1 MDALVDTLQE
11 TALPPELRN
20 MRRENK
26 QRSKLLAQRDQF
38 EKAQR
43 ANRKKTRNPDQSHQN
58 QDSQELKQR
67 TVKSDQYSIIPTPT
81 PTPRAHRNKQT
92 KEITNKPTLNL
103 AVRSSRPK
111 ENGCEIPF
119 PSSPSSDPHRLSPS
133 SFRLARS
140 SSLQSVTCEDNDL
153 TPTAISHFSKDQ
165 HPLSSS
171 TSSTTLASQASTSP
185 TTIVP
190 SMSDKVRIPTISEI
204 VARYTANPPIP
215 PSAITHRSA
224 IPLNGTRASGA
235 IRSID
240 EIVREYSPMID
251 QPSSENGQ
259 LGMSQKSVHHS
270 NIPLRTSQPPSHDR
284 GESYE
289 SSDTVSS
296 IDSIAKEAL
305 QCVSVQSARDD
316 ESNPHSKHSRPFS
329 NPDPLRRSNQSDSSR
344 PFAIPPSTDAT
355 PSARQLKKSVRG
367 ECPPNLESLSFTAHA
382 DEQIANYLQSPR
394 LTTLLRLK
402 KQPNPH
408 MTVSLADVGSST
420 GHPVIVFLGLG
431 CVRYLVGLYDE
442 LAVALGLRLI
452 CIDRWGLGKT
462 TEVPDADR
470 GFLEWSTVVE
480 EVADQLNVGQ
490 FSILAHSAG
499 APYALA
505 TTLRL
510 DQRVRG
516 SIHLLA
522 PWVSMTAEN
531 GLNAGGYKWLKYLP
545 NSMIKTAQ
553 AAEWKMQGW
562 RLGKPP
568 TLARTPV
575 GYDIRAPLSSKDA
588 FSSLHN
594 EEQGSNE
601 AELGDNM
608 PDPLRPSIESRL
620 SDWSRLSSDA
630 HWAYSST
637 TSSSPP
643 IDLQSNWSQTPTN
656 DHPHTKVDISL
667 NRTIFKKKTST
678 QSLHHRLRGSP
689 TSPTTVSSS
698 PKVKAM
704 KGAAPLLNRNNS
716 ASTDQGEPK
725 VRSRTLSSMSDK
737 LGYRNSR
744 GSSKPTKAGPPSAR
758 SAPKAN
764 WSTSSTTSQNQS
776 VSSYPELGL
785 SLLRAS
791 YSESLKGG
799 TSDLMAILERNS
811 KPWGFSYKDV
821 ERGVKI
827 WHGDRDERIN
837 LSAAKWM
844 ESAMGNCSVKVV
856 EGGDHSLMT
865 NVEVMMDVL
874 ESIALDWK

>member
-11 TALPPELRN
+11 TALPPALRN
-20 MRRENK
+20 MRRETK
-26 QRSKLLAQRDQF
+26 QRSKVLAQRDEV

-43 ANRKKTRNPDQSHQN
+43 ANRKKARNADQSHQN
-58 QDSQELKQR
+58 REPQKTQQR
-67 TVKSDQYSIIPTPT
+67 TAKLDHFSIIPTPT
-81 PTPRAHRNKQT
+81 PIPRANRHKETN
-92 KEITNKPTLNL
+92 EITNKPTLNL
-103 AVRSSRPK
+103 AVCSSRPK
-111 ENGCEIPF
+111 ENGLEIPF
-119 PSSPSSDPHRLSPS
+119 PSSPSSDQHCLSPS
-133 SFRLARS
+133 SFPLARS
-140 SSLQSVTCEDNDL
+140 SSDNDL
-153 TPTAISHFSKDQ
+153 TPTAMSHFSKHQ
-165 HPLSSS
+165 KILSSS
-171 TSSTTLASQASTSP
+171 TSSTTLASQASTLP
-185 TTIVP
+185 TTIAP
-190 SMSDKVRIPTISEI
+190 SMGDQVRIPTISEI
-204 VARYTANPPIP
+204 VARYTTTPPIP

-224 IPLNGTRASGA
+224 IPLNGNRASA

-240 EIVREYSPMID
+240 EIVREYSPLIER
-251 QPSSENGQ
+251 PPPENEE

-270 NIPLRTSQPPSHDR
+270 NIPLRTSLAPSHER

-289 SSDTVSS
+289 SSDTLSS

-305 QCVSVQSARDD
+305 QCVSVPRVD
-316 ESNPHSKHSRPFS
+316 ESHPLDKHSRS
-329 NPDPLRRSNQSDSSR
+329 NSIPDPLRRPNKSDGSKPLAACS
-344 PFAIPPSTDAT
+344 ATAVT
-355 PSARQLKKSVRG
+355 PSARQFRKSLRG
-367 ECPPNLESLSFTAHA
+367 ECPPSLESLSFNAHV

-408 MTVSLADVGSST
+408 VTVSLADVGSST

-462 TEVPDADR
+462 TEVPDVDR

-480 EVADQLNVGQ
+480 EVADQLNLGQ

-531 GLNAGGYKWLKYLP
+531 GVNAGGYKWLKYLP

-575 GYDIRAPLSSKDA
+575 GYDIRAPLSSKDT
-588 FSSLHN
+588 FLSSKNDEH
-594 EEQGSNE
+594 GSNQ
-601 AELGDNM
+601 AEPDDDML
-608 PDPLRPSIESRL
+608 DPLRPSIESRL

-637 TSSSPP
+637 ASSSPP
-643 IDLQSNWSQTPTN
+643 IEHQANWSQTPN
-656 DHPHTKVDISL
+656 HCYPQSKIDISL
-667 NRTIFKKKTST
+667 NKKIFKKKPSS
-678 QSLHHRLRGSP
+678 QSLHHRLRASP
-689 TSPTTVSSS
+689 TSPSSIS
-698 PKVKAM
+698 SPPKVKAL
-704 KGAAPLLNRNNS
+704 KGVAPLLNRNNS
-716 ASTDQGEPK
+716 ASVDQAEPK

-744 GSSKPTKAGPPSAR
+744 GSSQKPIKAGPPSTR
-758 SAPKAN
+758 SAPKPN
-764 WSTSSTTSQNQS
+764 WSSSSTTSQNQN

-821 ERGVKI
+821 ERSVKI

-844 ESAMGNCSVKVV
+844 ESVMGDCSVKVV

-874 ESIALDWK
+874 ESIAIDWK